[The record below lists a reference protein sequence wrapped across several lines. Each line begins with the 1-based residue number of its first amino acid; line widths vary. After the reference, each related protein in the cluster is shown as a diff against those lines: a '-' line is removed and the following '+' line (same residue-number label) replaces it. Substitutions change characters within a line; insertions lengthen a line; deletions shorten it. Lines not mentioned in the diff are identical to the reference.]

1 MSDRIAVMARGRIE
15 QVSSP
20 TEIYDRPE
28 TLFVNQFVG
37 TTNVLP
43 GEFGT
48 GGAGARVMFAD
59 GIGLDVP
66 GTASFVSGAKV
77 AVSIRPE
84 QLRVVAG
91 GGLPG
96 TVKAVMPLGSHVV
109 YDVEIAP
116 QLSVKVSEP
125 REGQAMRRAGERV
138 HVAPTS
144 PDACRIYPAS

>member
-20 TEIYDRPE
+20 TEIYDKPE

-37 TTNVLP
+37 STNVLP
-43 GEFGT
+43 GEFAT
-48 GGAGARVMFAD
+48 GGTGARVTFAG

-66 GTASFVSGAKV
+66 PTPGFIDGTKV
-77 AVSIRPE
+77 AVAIRPE
-84 QLRVVAG
+84 QLRVVPA

-96 TVKAVMPLGSHVV
+96 TVKAVMPLGAHVV
-109 YDVEIAP
+109 YDVEVAP
-116 QLSVKVSEP
+116 ALSVKVSEP
-125 REGQAMRRAGERV
+125 REGQPMRASGERV

-144 PDACRIYPAS
+144 PAACRVFPAS